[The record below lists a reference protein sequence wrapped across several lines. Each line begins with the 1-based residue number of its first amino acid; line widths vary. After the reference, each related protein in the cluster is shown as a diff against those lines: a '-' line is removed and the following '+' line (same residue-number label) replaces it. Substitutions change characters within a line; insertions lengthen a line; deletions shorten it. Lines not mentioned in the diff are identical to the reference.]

1 MPAATVHVRMDTIL
15 KEQVEEKLKSMGL
28 TLSAAINLL
37 ARQIVNQNRL
47 PFEIVCAKPN
57 AATLQAM
64 AEAEAILEHPEAYK
78 SYSSA
83 REMFE
88 DIGA

>member
-1 MPAATVHVRMDTIL
+1 MATATVQARMDSAL
-15 KEQVEEKLKSMGL
+15 KAQVEDKLKSMGL

-37 ARQIVNQNRL
+37 ARQIVNQNKL
-47 PFEIVCAKPN
+47 PFEIMCAKPN

-64 AEAEAILEHPEAYK
+64 AEAEAILEHPEEYK

-88 DIGA
+88 DIGV

>member
-1 MPAATVHVRMDTIL
+1 MAAATVQVRMDTIL
-15 KEQVEEKLKSMGL
+15 KEQ
-28 TLSAAINLL
+28 I
-37 ARQIVNQNRL
+37 I
-47 PFEIVCAKPN
+47 CAEPN

-64 AEAEAILEHPEAYK
+64 AEAEAILEHPEEYK

-88 DIGA
+88 DIGV

>member
-1 MPAATVHVRMDTIL
+1 MATATIQARMDAVL
-15 KEQVEEKLKSMGL
+15 KAQVEDKLKSMGL

-37 ARQIVNQNRL
+37 AHQIINQNNL
-47 PFEIVCAKPN
+47 PFEIVCAEPN

-64 AEAEAILEHPEAYK
+64 AEAEAILVHPEAYK
-78 SYSSA
+78 SYGSA

-88 DIGA
+88 DIGV

>member
-1 MPAATVHVRMDTIL
+1 MAAATVQVRMDTIL

-47 PFEIVCAKPN
+47 PFEIVCAEPN

-78 SYSSA
+78 SYNSA
-83 REMFE
+83 REMIE
-88 DIGA
+88 DIGV